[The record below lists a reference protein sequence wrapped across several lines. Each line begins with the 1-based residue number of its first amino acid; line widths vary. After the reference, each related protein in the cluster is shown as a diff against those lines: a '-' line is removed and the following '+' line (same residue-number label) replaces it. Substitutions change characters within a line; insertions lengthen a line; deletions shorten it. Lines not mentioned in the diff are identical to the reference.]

1 MVGSGPPY
9 WRSPTERRGTS
20 LPRPWANFLPSSL
33 CCAQNVTSGKL
44 RALLSLGILIRDYV
58 MVAFGQGQC
67 VLENITCHLN
77 PEV

>member
-20 LPRPWANFLPSSL
+20 LPRPWCPSSL
-33 CCAQNVTSGKL
+33 GCAQNVASGQL
-44 RALLSLGILIRDYV
+44 RALLSSGILIRDYV